1 MSIGRRIRE
10 FGGRREEVA
19 RLDSSQMQVDQK
31 VAHGAK
37 LWIVMIG
44 IYLESN
50 PRLVRFTKDFEYE
63 NVDTVL
69 LNFEHPGNKLRHVDV
84 MELVVTQEELDGK

>member
-1 MSIGRRIRE
+1 
-10 FGGRREEVA
+10 
-19 RLDSSQMQVDQK
+19 
-31 VAHGAK
+31 
-37 LWIVMIG
+37 MIG

-69 LNFEHPGNKLRHVDV
+69 LNFDHPGNKLRHVDV

>member
-1 MSIGRRIRE
+1 
-10 FGGRREEVA
+10 
-19 RLDSSQMQVDQK
+19 MQVDQK

-37 LWIVMIG
+37 LWIDMIG

-50 PRLVRFTKDFEYE
+50 PRLVRFPKDFEDE

-69 LNFEHPGNKLRHVDV
+69 LNFEHPGNKLRHVDA